1 MSSSSQQ
8 HTDTHAWLSLSNTAA
23 ATVNMTFGV
32 ICTKAMIS
40 MRKFK
45 RWISY
50 NYSGIKGCIHV
61 ILQHFKASKVD
72 LSGGKLRI
80 LLWNIW

>member
-8 HTDTHAWLSLSNTAA
+8 HTDTHAWLSLSHTAA

-40 MRKFK
+40 MCKFK
-45 RWISY
+45 RWIYY

-61 ILQHFKASKVD
+61 ILKHFKVSKVD
-72 LSGGKLRI
+72 LGGGNLRI